1 MELLLKNETTSHGLD
16 KVEHYGWTIED
27 TPGQLTWLKKSEL
40 LIDHSY
46 QRSAKPGRVLK
57 IVQNWS
63 WLACGVII
71 VAKRLEDGKWRHFV
85 IDGQHRVLASLKRSD
100 IDTLPCLVFHTKSAV
115 EEAAGFYDANT
126 NRRMP
131 TSIEKWRAMLLA
143 RDESAMVV
151 DDLITSIG
159 RSVSSVS
166 GPTGVRCLSSMLRAV
181 SADEQCMRRI
191 WPLVAIVCK
200 GQALHERVFEGL
212 FYIEQH
218 LPEGQ
223 SLTDRRWQDRVIRT
237 GFENLLAAA
246 NRAAGFYS
254 KGGPKIYATGMLEQL
269 NRGCRVHIALR
280 DQV

>member
-71 VAKRLEDGKWRHFV
+71 VAKRLDDGKWRHFV

-143 RDESAMVV
+143 RDESAMIV

-159 RSVSSVS
+159 RSVASVS

-181 SADEQCMRRI
+181 SA
-191 WPLVAIVCK
+191 
-200 GQALHERVFEGL
+200 LHERVFEGL
-212 FYIEQH
+212 FYIERN
-218 LPEGQ
+218 LPAGQ

>member
-1 MELLLKNETTSHGLD
+1 MEFLARNETTSHGLD

-27 TPGQLTWLKKSEL
+27 TPGQLTWLNKSEL

-46 QRSAKPGRVLK
+46 QRAAKPGRVLK
-57 IVQNWS
+57 IAQSWS

-71 VAKRLEDGKWRHFV
+71 VAKRFADKKWHHFV
-85 IDGQHRVLASLKRSD
+85 VDGQHRVLAALKRSD
-100 IDTLPCLVFHTKSAV
+100 IDTLPCLVFHTRSAV

-143 RDESAMVV
+143 GDEHAMVV

-159 RSVSSVS
+159 RSVASVS
-166 GPTGVRCLSSMLRAV
+166 GPTGVRCLSSMLRAAN
-181 SADEQCMRRI
+181 ADEACLRRV
-191 WPLVAIVCK
+191 WPVVAAVCK
-200 GQALHERVFEGL
+200 GQALHERLLEGL

-223 SLTDRRWQDRVIRT
+223 SLADRRWQERVIRA
-237 GFENLLAAA
+237 GFEGLLAAA

-254 KGGPKIYATGMLEQL
+254 KGGPKIYATGMLEAL
-269 NRGCRVHIALR
+269 NKGCRVHMVLR
-280 DQV
+280 DQN